1 MQSGLKKNIISVL
14 SEFLKYGPGEV
25 KILKTYTYLLF
36 DIKTDNEEVLHENS
50 SLFFIQTLGCMFV

>member
-1 MQSGLKKNIISVL
+1 MQSGLKKYIISVL

-25 KILKTYTYLLF
+25 KILKTYTYLF